1 MTFTSEGK
9 LVLFEATFEVK
20 NSSFFRLIEASGNTL
35 SAALM
40 SGSLFELLAFKK
52 CGWSTAEFDGTDWV
66 WELESLT
73 FNGSDWSIAEF
84 DDRDWISEPE
94 SYTFNGNSNWTEFY
108 SLVYIC

>member
-1 MTFTSEGK
+1 
-9 LVLFEATFEVK
+9 
-20 NSSFFRLIEASGNTL
+20 
-35 SAALM
+35 M
-40 SGSLFELLAFKK
+40 SGLLFELLTFKK

-73 FNGSDWSIAEF
+73 FDDSDWSIAEF

-94 SYTFNGNSNWTEFY
+94 SYTFNGNSNWTESY